1 MNYEELLASRN
12 GATMKKDSMPFG
24 FLYKKKVD
32 KTYANVLD
40 LRHELSDSLRFCEML
55 KAEAQTTA
63 TITEPHQ
70 LHFQVNNDS
79 SGLCSVI
86 VERGNC
92 HTFEKLIEDKPA
104 IVAKKGFVD
113 GVMKELV
120 EAVTSLNENGIY
132 HLCFAPSN
140 ILVRKG
146 EEMPLLLFHGSS
158 YLQLN
163 DQKKLY
169 GDAAGYVA
177 PEVLEEGTADARSE
191 VYSLGLFMKYLYN
204 DSDVPFEYKSVIKK
218 ATQADPAMRYASPND
233 MLKAM
238 KTRHSTRSTL
248 VTGVAA
254 AAIAL
259 LGLGLF
265 TELLPNQEAVEFVEA
280 APKEDFGEEM
290 YPDEFDPSM
299 LVEAEEPD
307 TAATQVDEKEMKVF
321 EAKAEQIFRKRYAAE
336 ADRILSKIYDKEHMN
351 VSEKKFLSESTAVM
365 AELSK
370 KQMELG
376 EEAGLNDTKSQRIAS
391 EIIERITN
399 QKKAMLEQQQKEA
412 QE

>member
-12 GATMKKDSMPFG
+12 GATMMKDSMPFG
-24 FLYKKKVD
+24 FLYKKKVEN
-32 KTYANVLD
+32 TYTNVLD
-40 LRHELSDSLRFCEML
+40 LRQELSDSLRFCEML

-63 TITEPHQ
+63 TINERHQ

-86 VERGNC
+86 VEKGNC
-92 HTFEKLIEDKPA
+92 QTFQKLLEEKPA
-104 IVAKKGFVD
+104 IVANKGFVD

-120 EAVTSLNENGIY
+120 ETVTSLNDKGIY

-146 EEMPLLLFHGSS
+146 NDTPLLLFHGSS
-158 YLQLN
+158 YLLLN
-163 DQKKLY
+163 DQEMLY

-191 VYSLGLFMKYLYN
+191 VYSLGLFLKFLYS
-204 DSDVPFEYKSVIKK
+204 DSDVPYEYKAVIKK
-218 ATQADPAMRYASPND
+218 ATQTDPAKRYASPAD

-238 KTRHSTRSTL
+238 KSRRSMRSTL
-248 VTGVAA
+248 VTGIVAA
-254 AAIAL
+254 VIAL
-259 LGLGLF
+259 LGFGLF
-265 TELLPNQEAVEFVEA
+265 TELLPDQEAVDFVEA

-290 YPDEFDPSM
+290 YPEEYDPSM
-299 LVEAEEPD
+299 ELDALRPD
-307 TAATQVDEKEMKVF
+307 SAATRVDEKEMKVY

-336 ADRILSKIYDKEHMN
+336 AERVLSKIYDKEHMN
-351 VSEKKFLSESTAVM
+351 GTEKKFLSESSAVM
-365 AELSK
+365 EELTRL
-370 KQMELG
+370 QMQLG

-391 EIIERITN
+391 EIIERISN
-399 QKKAMLEQQQKEA
+399 QKKAQLEQQQKA
-412 QE
+412 SQE